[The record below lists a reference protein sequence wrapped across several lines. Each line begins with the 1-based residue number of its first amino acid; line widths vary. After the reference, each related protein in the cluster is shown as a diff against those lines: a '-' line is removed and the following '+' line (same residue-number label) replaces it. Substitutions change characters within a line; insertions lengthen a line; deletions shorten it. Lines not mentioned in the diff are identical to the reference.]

1 MEQKISFSKFYS
13 EMLANVDMMYTVR
26 HLRGSLTSSYCCQSC
41 CFLAPS
47 GVDSQTEAHLAHFAQ
62 ESVCFVIFNQDLQ
75 QSVQILKRSEQQ
87 FVIFILHLG
96 AEYTLKKLRFSLD
109 SGQTSWLDTGF

>member
-1 MEQKISFSKFYS
+1 
-13 EMLANVDMMYTVR
+13 MLVNVDMMYTIH
-26 HLRGSLTSSYCCQSC
+26 HLHGSLTSHYCCQSC

-47 GVDSQTEAHLAHFAQ
+47 GGGSQTEAHIAQFAQ
-62 ESVCFVIFNQDLQ
+62 ESVCFVIFKQDLQ

-96 AEYTLKKLRFSLD
+96 AGYTLRKLRFSLD
-109 SGQTSWLDTGF
+109 SGQTSWLYTEF

>member
-1 MEQKISFSKFYS
+1 MEKKMSISEFCS
-13 EMLANVDMMYTVR
+13 EVLVNVDMVHTVR
-26 HLRGSLTSSYCCQSC
+26 HLRGSLTSPYCCQSC

-47 GVDSQTEAHLAHFAQ
+47 GGDSQTEAHIAQFAQ
-62 ESVCFVIFNQDLQ
+62 ESVCFVIFKQDLQ

-96 AEYTLKKLRFSLD
+96 AGYTLKKL
-109 SGQTSWLDTGF
+109 